1 MAIANRSAAE
11 KTIVLLTI
19 ENMRFIFK
27 DMQSMRRRNRQTSGL
42 VILLAGL
49 PGMVA
54 SSSVN
59 AEKLSGIWK
68 FEKSKIY
75 GETRSSDESPPF
87 ASFTVQGDKAIFSQ
101 SCVVPF
107 TPQDYFFSD
116 VFQPMSKAGV
126 REISLNA
133 FLGKEFNL
141 SLSKTSRVFHM
152 ASPARKCARPLIY
165 FFQSGKRIIIPVGE
179 VFYSYLNMHPA
190 LAAPKQSAIE
200 TQKNTEFD
208 YRITPLPMDFDRY
221 FSTCRLKL
229 IDANRRPQTSGKCA
243 PAFFPYVADPK
254 SNDSLMKLVGNHDYA
269 KGGSE
274 YASGFS
280 PPFQRKTA
288 ATFLVFPPMR
298 QVRLVR
304 VDDFEVVRDERR
316 DIMSG
321 VYLSIVNGK
330 IIDQIDNCDFNGN
343 YVCIV
348 DGRPVAKLLDS
359 GKIQRL

>member
-1 MAIANRSAAE
+1 
-11 KTIVLLTI
+11 
-19 ENMRFIFK
+19 
-27 DMQSMRRRNRQTSGL
+27 MRRRNRQTSGL
-42 VILLAGL
+42 VFLLAGL
-49 PGMVA
+49 PGMVV
-54 SSSVN
+54 SSSVS
-59 AEKLSGIWK
+59 AEKFSGIWK
-68 FEKSKIY
+68 FEKSKVY
-75 GETRSSDESPPF
+75 GETRPSDESPPF
-87 ASFTVQGDKAIFSQ
+87 ASFSVQGNTAIFSQ
-101 SCVVPF
+101 SCLVAF
-107 TPQDYFFSD
+107 TPQDYFFPD

-126 REISLNA
+126 MEISLNA
-133 FLGKEFNL
+133 FLEKEFNL
-141 SLSKTSRVFHM
+141 SLSKASQVFHM
-152 ASPARKCARPLIY
+152 ASPARKCARPIIY

-179 VFYSYLNMHPA
+179 VFYSYLNLHPA
-190 LAAPKQSAIE
+190 LAASEQSA
-200 TQKNTEFD
+200 TQKNKEFD

-221 FSTCRLKL
+221 FSTCRPKL
-229 IDANRRPQTSGKCA
+229 IAANRRPQTSGKCA
-243 PAFFPYVADPK
+243 PDYFPYVADPK
-254 SNDSLMKLVGNHDYA
+254 INDTLMKLVGNHDYA

-280 PPFQRKTA
+280 PPFQQKTA

-304 VDDFEVVRDERR
+304 VDDFEVVRDESR

-343 YVCIV
+343 YVCMV